1 MAKKTILKLTAAL
14 LLLCIVTLPILAGSG
29 LTDATVKSYEDRL
42 SELAAQKQNALDE
55 LYSIRNNESDAFSEI
70 YKYDE
75 IIKYNTE
82 MKKLA
87 EGQLDTITIQIE
99 TIKNDIKNAEKDI
112 TVQEAAFLERMRAA
126 YMGEEVD
133 HIKLLFEAEKLSDV
147 LTKLDYINAVLKY
160 DKEIISDLQ
169 NNKASL
175 EENKLKL
182 EEAEEKQLL
191 RIKELEATI
200 KDNQALSEAK
210 YSYIQKLKQDESK
223 WNEVYAYISAEE
235 KKIDAELA
243 AYLAELQKKNQMQ
256 YVGGQLGWPLEMG
269 VYYYVSSEF
278 GPRTLYGQYDYHYG
292 IDLACANGTNIYA
305 ANAGTVLKVDL
316 HWSYGVSV
324 LIDHGGGIATL
335 YAHMSERLVNPGDKV
350 AAGQLIGYVG
360 LTGNT
365 TGYHLHFEVRKDGQV
380 VQPKDYIVLP

>member
-1 MAKKTILKLTAAL
+1 MAKKIIQKLTAAL
-14 LLLCIVTLPILAGSG
+14 LLLCIITMPIIANNG

-42 SELAAQKQNALDE
+42 AELAAQKQNALNE
-55 LYSIRNNESDAFSEI
+55 LSEIQNSESDALAEI

-87 EGQLDTITIQIE
+87 EEQLDTITIQIE
-99 TIKNDIKNAEKDI
+99 TIKNEIAELENAIE
-112 TVQEAAFLERMRAA
+112 VQYAAFLERMRAS
-126 YMGEEVD
+126 YMGEKVD
-133 HIKLLFEAEKLSDV
+133 YIELLLGAESLSDV
-147 LTKLDYINAVLKY
+147 LTKLDYINAVMRY
-160 DKEIISDLQ
+160 DREIIESLK

-175 EENKLKL
+175 EENKQKL

-200 KDNQALSEAK
+200 KDNQALSNAK
-210 YSYIQKLKQDESK
+210 YAYVTKLQQDESK
-223 WNEVYAYISAEE
+223 WNEVYAYVAAEE

-243 AYLAELQKKNQMQ
+243 AYLVELQKKNQMQ
-256 YVGGQLGWPLEMG
+256 YVGGALGWPLEMG

-278 GPRTLYGQYDYHYG
+278 GPRTLSGQYDNHYG

-335 YAHMSERLVNPGDKV
+335 YAHMSERLVNPGDTV

-380 VQPKDYIVLP
+380 TNPRDYLVFP

>member
-1 MAKKTILKLTAAL
+1 MKRKTLLKLTAAL
-14 LLLCIVTLPILAGSG
+14 LVLCIITLPTVAGG
-29 LTDATVKSYEDRL
+29 LTDATVKSYEERL
-42 SELAAQKQNALDE
+42 AEIAAQKQNALNE
-55 LYSIRNNESDAFSEI
+55 LYAIRNSESSALNEI

-99 TIKNDIKNAEKDI
+99 TIKQEIASTETDI
-112 TVQEAAFLERMRAA
+112 TVQEQAFLERMRHQ
-126 YMGEEVD
+126 YMDESTDFIE
-133 HIKLLFEAEKLSDV
+133 LLLGAESLTDV
-147 LTKLDYINAVLKY
+147 LTKFDYINAILKY
-160 DKEIISDLQ
+160 DKEIIDTLEK
-169 NNKASL
+169 NKKSF
-175 EENKLKL
+175 EENKKKL
-182 EEAEEKQLL
+182 EEAEETQLL

-210 YSYIQKLKQDESK
+210 YAYIAKLQQDETK
-223 WNEVYAYISAEE
+223 WNDVYAYTSAEE
-235 KKIDAELA
+235 KKIDAELT

-256 YVGGQLGWPLEMG
+256 YVGGALGWPIEMG
-269 VYYYVSSEF
+269 AYYYVSSEF
-278 GPRTLYGQYDYHYG
+278 GWRTLRGQADNHYG
-292 IDLACANGTNIYA
+292 IDLAAANGTNIYS

-365 TGYHLHFEVRKDGQV
+365 TGYHLHFEVRKDGV
-380 VQPKDYIVLP
+380 VTNPRDYLVFP

>member
-305 ANAGTVLKVDL
+305 ANTTRHAPTTRTYSIPTANAAVISASVSDKNIRIIGPAKLHNNAVIPSELAPQQSSEDL
-316 HWSYGVSV
+316 SPGHIRSV
-324 LIDHGGGIATL
+324 FPAPI
-335 YAHMSERLVNPGDKV
+335 
-350 AAGQLIGYVG
+350 
-360 LTGNT
+360 
-365 TGYHLHFEVRKDGQV
+365 F
-380 VQPKDYIVLP
+380 

>member
-1 MAKKTILKLTAAL
+1 MAKKTLIKLTAAL
-14 LLLCIVTLPILAGSG
+14 LLLCIITMPIIAGSG

-55 LYSIRNNESDAFSEI
+55 LYTIRNNESSALAEI

-99 TIKNDIKNAEKDI
+99 TIKNDIKNAEGDI
-112 TVQEAAFLERMRAA
+112 ATQEAAFLERMRAA
-126 YMGEEVD
+126 YMGEDIDYIE
-133 HIKLLFEAEKLSDV
+133 LLLGAESLSDV
-147 LTKLDYINAVLKY
+147 LTKIDYINAVMRY
-160 DKEIISDLQ
+160 DREIIEGLR

-175 EENKLKL
+175 EENKQKL

-200 KDNQALSEAK
+200 KDNQALSDAK
-210 YSYIQKLKQDESK
+210 YSYINKLQQDESK
-223 WNEVYAYISAEE
+223 WNEVYSYVSAEE

-243 AYLAELQKKNQMQ
+243 AYLLELQKKNQMQ
-256 YVGGQLGWPLEMG
+256 YVGGALGWPLEMG

-278 GPRTLYGQYDYHYG
+278 GWRTLRGQADNHYG

-365 TGYHLHFEVRKDGQV
+365 TGYHLHFEVRKDGNV
-380 VQPKDYIVLP
+380 TNPRDYLVFP